1 MNTILQA
8 LKPENALSGVV
19 EKQFLVDVL
28 YEREV
33 REWFKFYAGGGF
45 RVYRNLS
52 HDKKEDGSDAWIR
65 SGVKFNFNPVDMKF

>member
-1 MNTILQA
+1 M
-8 LKPENALSGVV
+8 
-19 EKQFLVDVL
+19 L

-65 SGVKFNFNPVDMKF
+65 SGVKFYFNPVDMKF